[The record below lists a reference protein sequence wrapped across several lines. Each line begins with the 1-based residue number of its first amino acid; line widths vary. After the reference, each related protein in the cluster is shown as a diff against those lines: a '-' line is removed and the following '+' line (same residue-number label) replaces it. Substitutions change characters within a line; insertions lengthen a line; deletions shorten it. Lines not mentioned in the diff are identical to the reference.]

1 MDKRRNKRMFSRQL
15 FYLAIIL
22 LPVIQFAIFYIYVNF
37 NSFVMAFQK
46 YEANID
52 TLGYTVNF
60 AGTENFKKAFE
71 ILEKNAFMIKNS
83 LIMYAFNLCFGTTLA
98 IIFSYYIYKKYFLS
112 GLFRVMLFLPQIVSG
127 LIFAILFKYIVTNV
141 YSYIGLQLTGE
152 KVVGL
157 LDNLD
162 TRFGTVVFFNLWV
175 SFGVS
180 VLMYS
185 NSMSTIDP
193 SIVESAQLDG
203 ANTIQEFIWITLP
216 SIYPTLVS
224 FFIIGITGIF
234 TNQNGLFDMF
244 GSNANTAATLGY
256 YLFMVVESAD
266 VDTIPSFSQISALSL
281 ILTFVMV
288 PTTLLIRSLLNRVG
302 PSVD

>member
-1 MDKRRNKRMFSRQL
+1 MNKRRNKRMFSRQL

-52 TLGYTVNF
+52 TLGYTVKF

>member
-52 TLGYTVNF
+52 TLGYTVKF

>member
-52 TLGYTVNF
+52 TLGYTVKF

-162 TRFGTVVFFNLWV
+162 TRFGTVVFFNLWI

>member
-52 TLGYTVNF
+52 TLGYTVKF

-98 IIFSYYIYKKYFLS
+98 IIFSYYIYKKYILS

-127 LIFAILFKYIVTNV
+127 LIFVILFKYIVTNV

>member
-15 FYLAIIL
+15 FYLAIII

-162 TRFGTVVFFNLWV
+162 TRFGTVVFFNLWI